1 MYMHLPQVLKFG
13 HYFKPTNLFK
23 RCFPTPY
30 ITKISVC
37 SDKYMYTCISQ
48 CTKYA

>member
-23 RCFPTPY
+23 RVSLPL
-30 ITKISVC
+30 ITRISVC

-48 CTKYA
+48 STKYA